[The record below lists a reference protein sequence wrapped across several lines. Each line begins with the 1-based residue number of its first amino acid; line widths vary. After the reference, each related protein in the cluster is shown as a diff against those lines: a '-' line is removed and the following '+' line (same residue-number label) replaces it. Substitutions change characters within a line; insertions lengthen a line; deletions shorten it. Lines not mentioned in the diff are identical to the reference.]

1 MLQTT
6 ADTHADD
13 TPPCRRHCH
22 RQIDRYSTA
31 EKNMQALDDGTYAP
45 TLHTFPL
52 CHLFFV
58 LRCVI
63 FGGAEAW
70 LSDATAERTEDRTK
84 ITINKRF
91 VDSKAERIFRA
102 SRWQPVGCALVR
114 VDKGKGSRWG
124 LVVGVCWLAEQAR
137 SETKIRM
144 RCGTMLGY
152 MWCERRRET
161 RATSSEAVRQLTA
174 EPSGPLVCS
183 RSGSHSSA
191 KAHEV

>member
-1 MLQTT
+1 MCFLRVRTQSS
-6 ADTHADD
+6 ADD
-13 TPPCRRHCH
+13 GPLSIWGRTKSPCYKRRRTRTPTTRH
-22 RQIDRYSTA
+22 RVDDTATDKSIDIVPPKKICKHSTMA
-31 EKNMQALDDGTYAP
+31 HML
-45 TLHTFPL
+45 PL
-52 CHLFFV
+52 CTLFHCVICFFV

-137 SETKIRM
+137 SETKIQM

-152 MWCERRRET
+152 MWCERRR
-161 RATSSEAVRQLTA
+161 
-174 EPSGPLVCS
+174 
-183 RSGSHSSA
+183 
-191 KAHEV
+191 